1 MPVAAEI
8 IQVRGV
14 LGVKGV
20 RAVRAR
26 VIEGH
31 DRGKVVI
38 RNVVGHIKEGDIIL
52 LKETGMDAEAGM
64 QRR

>member
-8 IQVRGV
+8 LQVRGV

-20 RAVRAR
+20 RTVRAR

-31 DRGKVVI
+31 DKGKVVV

>member
-1 MPVAAEI
+1 MSVAAEI
-8 IQVRGV
+8 LQVRGV

-26 VIEGH
+26 VLEGN
-31 DRGKVVI
+31 DRGKVVV
-38 RNVVGHIKEGDIIL
+38 RNVVGHIKEGDVIL

-64 QRR
+64 SRR

>member
-1 MPVAAEI
+1 MAVAAEVL
-8 IQVRGV
+8 QVRGV

-26 VIEGH
+26 VLEGN
-31 DRGKVVI
+31 DKGKMVV
-38 RNVVGHIKEGDIIL
+38 RNVVGHVKEGDIIM

-64 QRR
+64 SRR